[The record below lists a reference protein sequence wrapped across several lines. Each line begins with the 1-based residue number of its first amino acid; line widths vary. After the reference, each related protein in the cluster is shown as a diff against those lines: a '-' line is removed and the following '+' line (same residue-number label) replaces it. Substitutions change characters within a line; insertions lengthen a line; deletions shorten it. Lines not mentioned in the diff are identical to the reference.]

1 MHHIDL
7 IYIGAALLLGGI
19 FVLAQVGADYGYI
32 TVDHN
37 KIKRDVEKKLDIN
50 QGIIYH
56 ILSNHKKNHFIN
68 EFLLRFF
75 LFFSKVTRMKE
86 KTSMFRK

>member
-1 MHHIDL
+1 M
-7 IYIGAALLLGGI
+7 GGI

-50 QGIIYH
+50 QGRVVVFIILYR
-56 ILSNHKKNHFIN
+56 IY
-68 EFLLRFF
+68 
-75 LFFSKVTRMKE
+75 T
-86 KTSMFRK
+86 

>member
-50 QGIIYH
+50 QGINYQ
-56 ILSNHKKNHFIN
+56 ILSNH
-68 EFLLRFF
+68 
-75 LFFSKVTRMKE
+75 
-86 KTSMFRK
+86 RKRTFHQ